1 MDESFFIGREHKNMI
16 QLEHVTKIFQTK
28 TKEVHAVKDVSLHI
42 EPGEIYGI
50 IGFSGAGKST
60 LVRCINLLEKP
71 NAGAVYLDGKNL
83 LECNSQEL
91 RKERQKMGMIFQH
104 FNLMKS
110 RTVYDNIALPL
121 KHLKWSKADIDRR
134 VNELLDLID
143 LQERRDSYPSQ
154 LSGGQK
160 QRVAIARAL
169 ANQPKVLLC
178 DEATSALDPQTTQN
192 ILDLIKKVNKEMGL
206 TVVIITHEMAV
217 VKEVCDHVAVMEDGK
232 LVEEGDIV
240 SVFTN
245 PQQEVTKNFINTTN
259 NSRKIYDLIAENHPL
274 VELKENQV
282 LVHLQYQSGNTSDPV
297 ISQVSRKFNVDINL
311 VFANVEIV
319 HDSPIGQIEAIFTGN
334 NEDVKNALQY
344 FKEDGVQ
351 VEVMKRGNFIS

>member
-1 MDESFFIGREHKNMI
+1 MI
-16 QLEHVTKIFQTK
+16 RLEHVSKTFQTK
-28 TKEVHAVKDVSLHI
+28 TKEVHAVKDVSLEI
-42 EPGEIYGI
+42 EQGEIFGI

-60 LVRCINLLEKP
+60 LVRCINLLERP
-71 NAGAVYLDGKNL
+71 ESGAVYLEDKNL
-83 LECNSQEL
+83 LNCSKSEL
-91 RKERQKMGMIFQH
+91 RVERQKMGMIFQN
-104 FNLMKS
+104 FNLMRS

-121 KHLKWSKADIDRR
+121 KHLKWPKEAIEKR

-169 ANQPKVLLC
+169 ANEPKVLLC
-178 DEATSALDPQTTQN
+178 DEATSALDPQTTQT
-192 ILDLIKKVNKEMGL
+192 ILDLIKEVNKKLGL

-217 VKEVCDHVAVMEDGK
+217 VKEVCDHVAVMENGRV
-232 LVEEGDIV
+232 VEQGDIV

-259 NSRKIYDLIAENHPL
+259 NSRKIDELIANNHAL
-274 VELKENQV
+274 VRLKENQM
-282 LVHLQYQSGNTSDPV
+282 LVHLQYQSANTSDPV
-297 ISQVSRKFNVDINL
+297 ISTVSRKYNVDINL

-319 HDSPIGQIEAIFTGN
+319 HDCPIGQIEAIFTGT
-334 NEDVKNALQY
+334 DADIKSALQ
-344 FKEDGVQ
+344 FFRDGGVK
-351 VEVMKRGNFIS
+351 VEVMKRGKFIS

>member
-1 MDESFFIGREHKNMI
+1 MI
-16 QLEHVTKIFQTK
+16 RLEHVSKTFQTK
-28 TKEVHAVKDVSLHI
+28 TKEVHAVKDVSLSI
-42 EPGEIYGI
+42 ESGEIYGI

-71 NAGAVYLDGKNL
+71 NSGAVYLEDQNL
-83 LECNSQEL
+83 LECSDSEL
-91 RKERQKMGMIFQH
+91 RQQRQKIGMIFQH

-110 RTVYDNIALPL
+110 KTIYENIALPL
-121 KHLKWSKADIDRR
+121 KHLKWSKSDIEKR

-178 DEATSALDPQTTQN
+178 DEATSALDPQTTQT
-192 ILDLIKKVNKEMGL
+192 ILDLIKKVNKELGL

-217 VKEVCDHVAVMEDGK
+217 VKEVCDHVAVMENGR

-245 PQQEVTKNFINTTN
+245 PEKEVTKNFINTTN
-259 NSRKIYDLIAENHPL
+259 NSRKIYELIEQDHPL
-274 VELKENQV
+274 VKLKENQV
-282 LVHLQYQSGNTSDPV
+282 LVHLQYQSNNTAEPV
-297 ISQVSRKFNVDINL
+297 ISQVSRKYSVDINL

-319 HDSPIGQIEAIFTGN
+319 HDCPIGQIEAIFTGET
-334 NEDVKNALQY
+334 EDVKQALQ
-344 FKEDGVQ
+344 FFRDGGVN
-351 VEVMKRGNFIS
+351 VEVIKRGSFIS